1 MIIGIFFSIHL
12 TRDFWIPCPLRIFV
26 AASQIVPGLGSPFM
40 IHTFFFRQLALA
52 ADYSTERFFA
62 LVGGHLRA
70 SEESS
75 DTPNAKLVL
84 GSGFWGHFEFSR
96 WAPVWTYTQ
105 DEKKR
110 AAEC

>member
-70 SEESS
+70 SEVRRAFFGLPRE
-75 DTPNAKLVL
+75 NANANSFPHIPA
-84 GSGFWGHFEFSR
+84 SGLNCMPSKPILAW
-96 WAPVWTYTQ
+96 V
-105 DEKKR
+105 
-110 AAEC
+110 